1 MSRVEK
7 AAMKIKE
14 LYGEAGLMHGNENDL
29 EMLYECFAY
38 GDVYGRTLLDDRQRE
53 MITLVVLTVNQT
65 MEQLAEHVHAALNA
79 GLKPVEIQEAL
90 IQCAPYIGFSR
101 VLEAL
106 SKVDETLK
114 AEGFELPLASQRI
127 TTEADRFEKGLAVQK
142 SIFGEKIDQLRAN
155 AAANQMHIQDYLSA
169 MCFGDF
175 YTRGTLDVKT
185 RELITLC
192 VLASL
197 GGCESQLKS
206 HVNGNYVV
214 GNSKELM
221 IEAVS
226 VCLIHIGF
234 PRTLNALSCIN
245 EVLPE

>member
-1 MSRVEK
+1 MNRVEK
-7 AAMKIKE
+7 AAFKIRE

-38 GDVYGRTLLDDRQRE
+38 GDVYDRALLDDGQRE
-53 MITLVVLTVNQT
+53 MISLVVLTVNQT
-65 MEQLAEHVHAALNA
+65 MGQLAEHVHAALNA
-79 GLKPVEIQEAL
+79 GLTPVEIQEAL
-90 IQCAPYIGFSR
+90 IQCAPYIGFSK

-114 AEGFELPLASQRI
+114 AEGFELPLASQRL
-127 TTEADRFEKGLAVQK
+127 TTEEDRFEKGLAVQK
-142 SIFGEKIDQLRAN
+142 RIFGEQIDQIRVN
-155 AAANQMHIQDYLSA
+155 ASANQMHIQDYLSA

-175 YTRGTLDVKT
+175 YTRGSLDVKT

-192 VLASL
+192 VLTAL

-206 HVNGNYVV
+206 HVQGNHAV

-221 IEAVS
+221 IEAVT

-234 PRTLNALSCIN
+234 PRTLNALNCIN

>member
-1 MSRVEK
+1 MNRVEK

-14 LYGEAGLMHGNENDL
+14 LYGEAGLMHGNENEL

-38 GDVYGRTLLDDRQRE
+38 GDVYSRSLLTDCQRE

-65 MEQLAEHVHAALNA
+65 LGQLAEHVHGALNA

-90 IQCAPYIGFSR
+90 IQCAPYIGFSK

-106 SKVDETLK
+106 NKVDETLK
-114 AEGFELPLASQRI
+114 AEGYELPLASQRL
-127 TTEADRFEKGLAVQK
+127 TTEEDRFEKGLAVQK
-142 SIFGEKIDQLRAN
+142 SIFGERIDQIRAN
-155 AAANQMHIQDYLSA
+155 APVNQMHIQDYLSA

-175 YTRGTLDVKT
+175 YTRGSLDVKT

-197 GGCESQLKS
+197 GGCENQLKS
-206 HVNGNYVV
+206 HVQGNHVV

-221 IEAVS
+221 IEAIS